1 MLLENVTLGSSD
13 ELSLDI
19 PVVCVAVIKWTDD
32 SDQRDINYHCCGMH
46 KETSIPSILC
56 DLTVDQ
62 KWLKGFDG
70 ITTVLT
76 IFMSLF
82 ILALPLA
89 LPDGV
94 FSLQRERDKENSLEQ
109 RMLWCTASTVDPH
122 QQDNTGMADQQNMQT
137 VNSEQDESDHRSN
150 RWQQREEESE
160 MIPVD
165 DASPMTFSTLLLK
178 CARTMPDVGLSF
190 NIKLFLVNLCVVP
203 CVIYLRLGLYD
214 ALETTYINESIRKRV
229 SLSNIFTMGPFFVI
243 LDKVEITWLIEMVFS
258 TLIIAI
264 FLRPEHFM
272 VIYCPI
278 CSSYRIDDDRDYS
291 LSDEMRLHF
300 KELYKNLGDL
310 ILLFANLITCVIFLP
325 PCRNYRQPSLTM
337 HVIYA
342 LLRLIYIP
350 FTLLLRVVFGA
361 ICFPLF
367 LFFLLSSIMWF
378 SPLFL
383 FYVWFTREIHKY
395 LSQYLNGDEDE
406 DEDEDNYKNRC
417 KFLCASVISGP
428 YILSLIFSNYESCH
442 FFNRVLGY
450 TIAGLV
456 LNEDVITPYVAFFLV
471 VTTNIYLCYA
481 NMQEKYKEVK
491 EMILKC
497 QNEFRETNSND
508 PEGTIRTQLFW
519 FVCDRVLPIKSEI
532 CRMFRDMILILVF
545 LFLVVYSVVVFG
557 NQYKASAIFA
567 TIYVFVGGLI
577 PALVLKGLTKRNKF
591 IGWVKIRIEREIETA
606 VNEYRNSRP
615 DNDRVATA

>member
-1 MLLENVTLGSSD
+1 MLSLPEDYDILSLGLLNYQVRSMDLQLQDQPSGCIANLNSTCQNLAVGRMLLENVTLGSSD

-190 NIKLFLVNLCVVP
+190 NIILFLVNLCVVP
-203 CVIYLRLGLYD
+203 CVIYLQLGLYN
-214 ALETTYINESIRKRV
+214 ALETTHINESIRKRV
-229 SLSNIFTMGPFFVI
+229 SLSNIFTMGPNFVI
-243 LDKVEITWLIEMVFS
+243 FDKVEITWLIAMVFS
-258 TLIIAI
+258 SLMIAF

-278 CSSYRIDDDRDYS
+278 CSSARIDDDRDYS
-291 LSDEMRLHF
+291 LSDEMRRSSF
-300 KELYKNLGDL
+300 QRAIQEFWGFNPPICKPNNLRYF
-310 ILLFANLITCVIFLP
+310 FASM
-325 PCRNYRQPSLTM
+325 QK
-337 HVIYA
+337 
-342 LLRLIYIP
+342 
-350 FTLLLRVVFGA
+350 
-361 ICFPLF
+361 
-367 LFFLLSSIMWF
+367 LSSTI
-378 SPLFL
+378 
-383 FYVWFTREIHKY
+383 T
-395 LSQYLNGDEDE
+395 NDA
-406 DEDEDNYKNRC
+406 C
-417 KFLCASVISGP
+417 
-428 YILSLIFSNYESCH
+428 SLRF
-442 FFNRVLGY
+442 
-450 TIAGLV
+450 
-456 LNEDVITPYVAFFLV
+456 VAFNL
-471 VTTNIYLCYA
+471 Y
-481 NMQEKYKEVK
+481 
-491 EMILKC
+491 
-497 QNEFRETNSND
+497 
-508 PEGTIRTQLFW
+508 
-519 FVCDRVLPIKSEI
+519 PIH
-532 CRMFRDMILILVF
+532 
-545 LFLVVYSVVVFG
+545 
-557 NQYKASAIFA
+557 AS
-567 TIYVFVGGLI
+567 
-577 PALVLKGLTKRNKF
+577 
-591 IGWVKIRIEREIETA
+591 
-606 VNEYRNSRP
+606 S
-615 DNDRVATA
+615 